1 MVVAVVLSDHDRT
14 CVKSFTRNLKAAGWT
29 MSRFDD
35 VYFPSNGDSI
45 AGSCDLLS
53 GVHSS
58 CTAHVEPFVLR
69 SPPPIQPTPL
79 GAYLWEPF
87 NRPEHSVSLARDD
100 DDFCRQDI
108 RFTATAPTGDAPCP
122 RGVSIK
128 YHIHGHGSDDSSLN
142 GSAVIS
148 VDGLCP
154 PFDAGTNQN
163 MFQHLFGIEFHFE
176 NHTHVRG
183 ISPFEFA
190 RCFGFIDNLTH
201 RLSHPA
207 CKFSLDS
214 ALPGQTSAWIFEQI
228 HAYLVFVRDS
238 NCELFSPSKWAAP
251 AANIQSFVNGAIG
264 TRLPL

>member
-1 MVVAVVLSDHDRT
+1 
-14 CVKSFTRNLKAAGWT
+14 
-29 MSRFDD
+29 
-35 VYFPSNGDSI
+35 
-45 AGSCDLLS
+45 
-53 GVHSS
+53 
-58 CTAHVEPFVLR
+58 LR
-69 SPPPIQPTPL
+69 SPPPIQPKPL

-108 RFTATAPTGDAPCP
+108 RFTATDPSGDAPCP

-128 YHIHGHGSDDSSLN
+128 YHLHGHGSDESSLN

-148 VDGLCP
+148 VDSLCP
-154 PFDAGTNQN
+154 LFDAGTNQN

-207 CKFSLDS
+207 CKLSLDS
-214 ALPGQTSAWIFEQI
+214 ALPGQTSARIFEQVHLI
-228 HAYLVFVRDS
+228 SSLCVTRTANYSHRTNGLLPQCIYNHSSTARSALGSLRDLAGLTLIRS
-238 NCELFSPSKWAAP
+238 IPFALLFARWY
-251 AANIQSFVNGAIG
+251 
-264 TRLPL
+264 